1 MGTVLRN
8 VGKNIRFTEFRFF
21 ENVKNI
27 NSGSPFQGNTFT
39 RVKFPPKLEI
49 LTWYN
54 PYYLPCT
61 ILDLPTTA
69 TVQNAYCNNVKNLKV
84 LIVRSATVKFDLGY
98 AGNLRNSA
106 IYVPQES
113 VEEYKVA
120 SGWSDVSSNI
130 LPIEGS
136 PYEKFNEW
144 EYDG

>member
-1 MGTVLRN
+1 M
-8 VGKNIRFTEFRFF
+8 
-21 ENVKNI
+21 
-27 NSGSPFQGNTFT
+27 
-39 RVKFPPKLEI
+39 
-49 LTWYN
+49 
-54 PYYLPCT
+54 
-61 ILDLPTTA
+61 
-69 TVQNAYCNNVKNLKV
+69 